1 MGGGTFLRTV
11 LNVVQVVQT
20 FKDEQRK
27 LLFYMLN
34 VCSTFFSNFVA
45 NSQKALN
52 IHCKYILLNAVRGNN
67 HRLYC
72 DDLQGV
78 SKM

>member
-1 MGGGTFLRTV
+1 
-11 LNVVQVVQT
+11 
-20 FKDEQRK
+20 
-27 LLFYMLN
+27 MLN
-34 VCSTFFSNFVA
+34 VCSTFFSNIVA

-52 IHCKYILLNAVRGNN
+52 IHCKYKRLNAVQGNN

-78 SKM
+78 SKI